1 MKSTNNIPNPALGL
15 NPSINNINIAQ
26 SIVFIAVFKVLLFV
40 NDSVLSYGD
49 ELVPVGMVLREAV
62 VPKGSEEKDRFS
74 CLSICSRTC
83 PHVTH
88 HFLCLRHLT
97 NNRIV
102 LSK

>member
-1 MKSTNNIPNPALGL
+1 MRAESATPAQKSNPNNRMRKKI
-15 NPSINNINIAQ
+15 Q